1 MQKIMSNNFN
11 SNNMLSMDQRS
22 KSRMSEDVLL
32 NGMRDNSIKNYE
44 SD

>member
-1 MQKIMSNNFN
+1 MQKIFSNNFN

>member
-1 MQKIMSNNFN
+1 
-11 SNNMLSMDQRS
+11 MLSMDQRS

>member
-1 MQKIMSNNFN
+1 
-11 SNNMLSMDQRS
+11 MLSMDQIS